1 MRRMFFA
8 LTFLFAAGVARAESY
23 DLSPES
29 NAKFLADFA
38 TKPGVIKLK
47 DGLMYRV
54 IKPGNGHGTSPI
66 ARQDIS
72 VVEYKGWL
80 IDGKVFDATQGE
92 PRRFQTGGVI
102 AGWTEA
108 LFKMKTG
115 DEWQVVI
122 PAALAYGD
130 KGRGSIIPPNQTLV
144 FLVRLDSVEYP

>member
-1 MRRMFFA
+1 MRRILFL
-8 LTFLFAAGVARAESY
+8 LTFLFAASAACADTY

-38 TKPGVIKLK
+38 AKPGVVKLK

-54 IKPGNGHGTSPI
+54 IKAGNGHGTSPI
-66 ARQDIS
+66 ARQDIA

-80 IDGKVFDATQGE
+80 IDGTVFDATKGE
-92 PRRFQTGGVI
+92 PRRFPTGGLI

-115 DEWQVVI
+115 DEWQLVI
-122 PAALAYGD
+122 PAALGYGD
-130 KGRGSIIPPNQTLV
+130 KGRSPVIPPNQTLV